1 MSLDN
6 NKELK
11 VSLFYV
17 TPPLDSQLDKM
28 KEFVASKKGV
38 NKEDVQIELIE
49 KKDLVGGFVLRIG
62 THEYDWSTKGRLD
75 QLMAE
80 LLNSDDGSKETDGTN
95 YLDDG
100 LDAESIAKDRL
111 SKLRSS
117 IEGYRPCYV
126 WRDN

>member
-6 NKELK
+6 KNNELK

-17 TPPLDSQLDKM
+17 TPPLDSQLDKI

-38 NKEDVQIELIE
+38 NKEEVKIELIE

-75 QLMAE
+75 QLMTE
-80 LLNSDDGSKETDGTN
+80 LLN
-95 YLDDG
+95 
-100 LDAESIAKDRL
+100 
-111 SKLRSS
+111 
-117 IEGYRPCYV
+117 
-126 WRDN
+126 

>member
-80 LLNSDDGSKETDGTN
+80 LLNSDDGSKF
-95 YLDDG
+95 
-100 LDAESIAKDRL
+100 R
-111 SKLRSS
+111 
-117 IEGYRPCYV
+117 
-126 WRDN
+126 

>member
-6 NKELK
+6 KNNELK

-17 TPPLDSQLDKM
+17 TPPLDSQLDKI

-38 NKEDVQIELIE
+38 NKEEVKIELIE

-75 QLMAE
+75 QLMAPIIWMMD
-80 LLNSDDGSKETDGTN
+80 LMRK
-95 YLDDG
+95 
-100 LDAESIAKDRL
+100 A
-111 SKLRSS
+111 
-117 IEGYRPCYV
+117 
-126 WRDN
+126 